1 MKGSII
7 FNGNIKFETEFIDKF
22 KNNILA
28 SNHINR
34 NVRENKS
41 VLLITAAWQKREFK
55 ESHIK
60 QSLYNIGIKP
70 IFYGGFDQNV
80 KNLSVYHN
88 FNLFKKE
95 VPEIYDLYHSKQE
108 VIKRVKLFYR
118 EKNSG
123 LIKILQNQLKIL
135 KKTFKNITLY
145 KVLSYKPDEI
155 EINHINQWELL
166 YHYAC
171 KDIQASMRKIKDN
184 DKEMIKVCK
193 EIDDYFF
200 VNSKVNKNT
209 FYIKLKNQMEQD
221 ILNSNSI
228 FIFGGHIAVLFNRLN
243 FFKLKEAFLQ
253 ALENGTNFYTVS
265 AGSLCLCENI
275 IVFDDNSSEWTST
288 GNMYDFELFD
298 FGFGLVKKVQIFPHC
313 KEYIDMNDSDTIT
326 YTAARFNN
334 AMCVGLDQKSFLLLE
349 TYKENQKEY
358 ERFVSVGKEE
368 GLYLFNLD
376 GSIRETSYNEEL
388 VLPGTKIFE
397 KNKSNIKL

>member
-7 FNGNIKFETEFIDKF
+7 FNGNIQFETEFIEKF
-22 KNNILA
+22 KDNILS
-28 SNHINR
+28 SNHINKD
-34 NVRENKS
+34 VRENKP

-60 QSLYNIGIKP
+60 QALYSIGIKP
-70 IFYGGFDQNV
+70 RFHGGFDQNV
-80 KNLSVYHN
+80 TNLSVYHN

-95 VPEIYDLYHSKQE
+95 VHDIYDFYHSKQE
-108 VIKRVKLFYR
+108 VIKKVKLFYR

-123 LIKILQNQLKIL
+123 LIKILQNQLKLL
-135 KKTFKNITLY
+135 KKTFRNITLHR
-145 KVLSYKPDEI
+145 VLSYKSDET

-184 DKEMIKVCK
+184 DKEMLKVCK
-193 EIDDYFF
+193 EIDEYFF
-200 VNSKVNKNT
+200 INSQVSKNP
-209 FYIKLKNQMEQD
+209 FYIELKNQMEKD

-243 FFKLKEAFLQ
+243 FFKLKDAFLQ

-275 IVFDDNSSEWTST
+275 VVFDDSSAEWTST

-313 KEYIDMNDSDTIT
+313 KEYIDMNDPDTIT
-326 YTAARFNN
+326 YTAARFNDT
-334 AMCVGLDQKSFLLLE
+334 MCVGLDQRSFLLLE
-349 TYKENQKEY
+349 TYKDKNKEY
-358 ERFVSVGKEE
+358 ERFSSVGKQE
-368 GLYLFNLD
+368 GLYLFNSD
-376 GSIRETSYNEEL
+376 GSIKETSYNQEL
-388 VLPGTKIFE
+388 ILPGTKAFE
-397 KNKSNIKL
+397 KLKNK